1 MTVIIQGKQSS
12 WNTGEAV
19 LVSSTLAALAAAI
32 GLCVPQCW
40 SDTHTEAEGEQKED
54 FFCL

>member
-1 MTVIIQGKQSS
+1 MTLIVQRKQSS

-19 LVSSTLAALAAAI
+19 VVSSTLAALAAPI
-32 GLCVPQCW
+32 GLCVPQRW